1 MQDLV
6 PWPGTEP
13 RPSALAVPSLNPWT
27 QMLFIDFFNK
37 HGESM
42 LSGELTPVN
51 RIQTWEGLEYR
62 CVCWDT
68 KHHRIFTCPHSHDDS
83 LGHSGCY
90 CSTSLYNNTLS
101 SSVCYASQM
110 AQWWGIYFPMQE
122 TEETCVPSLG
132 WEDPWR
138 RAWQPN
144 PSILAWRIPWTE
156 EPGWLWSIVSQ
167 SQTWL
172 KRLSMHVH
180 TC

>member
-13 RPSALAVPSLNPWT
+13 RPSALAVQSLNPWT
-27 QMLFIDFFNK
+27 RMLFIYFFNK

-42 LSGELTPVN
+42 LSGELPPVN

-90 CSTSLYNNTLS
+90 CSTSPMLPRWHSGEESTFQCKKWKERVFLPWVGKTPGGGHGNPTPVFLPGESHGQRSLAGYGLWGRKAPDATEHRHTQSYSTLL
-101 SSVCYASQM
+101 
-110 AQWWGIYFPMQE
+110 QE
-122 TEETCVPSLG
+122 G
-132 WEDPWR
+132 
-138 RAWQPN
+138 
-144 PSILAWRIPWTE
+144 
-156 EPGWLWSIVSQ
+156 
-167 SQTWL
+167 
-172 KRLSMHVH
+172 
-180 TC
+180 